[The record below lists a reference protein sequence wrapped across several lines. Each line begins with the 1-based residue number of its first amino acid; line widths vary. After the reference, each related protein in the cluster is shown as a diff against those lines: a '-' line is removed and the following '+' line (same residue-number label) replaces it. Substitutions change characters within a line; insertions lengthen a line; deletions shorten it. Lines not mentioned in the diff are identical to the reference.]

1 MSRSVILGGEIRA
14 RDAGGRTG
22 YEWALTLASLL
33 LALGMGFAGGG
44 NLGVFFLS
52 VIMGVAGVAVSSPAA
67 IWGGRSPAG
76 LFVERLYCLYRR
88 RTGSNVFDP
97 APPDP
102 APKDAAAPEGKKP
115 LTSQKRT
122 RDTAPLMVGNVRIT
136 EVPFSVRDNA
146 SIFRQQVGGPSFYT
160 IILEVQGAA
169 SGVQEEDFED
179 ASHIGWGQVLARC
192 ARRTSPISHVQSFAR
207 SVPSDITDHTQ
218 WLSGYVSPEANDEV
232 LRSYQ
237 DLCLEA
243 DSRAEQH
250 RSYVIL
256 RFNSSV
262 LLGRMGAANGGGLEG
277 IYRAILNETRA
288 VMELAISLNAI
299 TAFRP
304 LDHRLVASLFTHCQD
319 PYTYAIDDYEA
330 ASIDTVWQ
338 YLDGNASKHGIQ
350 VNGKGFTRVGYI
362 PRDGFEVGELPVQ
375 ALKHLVAGIY
385 PPVIHSVSWIN
396 ALEDSQQARAT
407 ARRHRTRDYAKKRE
421 RAKKGT
427 ISDGTDEVMLGASE
441 QRAQDLMPGQG
452 HHGASWAAYL
462 SYTVERE
469 DQLESVATHL
479 EAAASNAG
487 VRHIQWLDLKQDLAL
502 AAVLPLGRG
511 IRS

>member
-14 RDAGGRTG
+14 RDAGGRNV

-33 LALGMGFAGGG
+33 LALIIGLAGGDNFG
-44 NLGVFFLS
+44 FFFLA
-52 VIMGVAGVAVSSPAA
+52 VLIGVTGVAMNSPAS

-76 LFVERLYCLYRR
+76 LLVERAYCVYRR
-88 RTGSNVFDP
+88 HTGRNVFDP
-97 APPDP
+97 ELPGSGSQPATKPTRTKKEIPDN
-102 APKDAAAPEGKKP
+102 
-115 LTSQKRT
+115 
-122 RDTAPLMVGNVRIT
+122 APLMVGDVRIT
-136 EVPFSVRDNA
+136 EVPFSLRDQA
-146 SIFRQQVGGPSFYT
+146 TIFRQQAGGPSFYT

-192 ARRTSPISHVQSFAR
+192 ARRTSPVSHVQSFAR

-218 WLSGYVSPEANDEV
+218 WLSAYISPDANDEV

-250 RSYVIL
+250 RSYVVL

-262 LLGRMGAANGGGLEG
+262 VLGRMGTAHGGGLEG
-277 IYRAILNETRA
+277 IYRAIVNESRA
-288 VMELAISLNAI
+288 VMELAVSLNAI

-304 LDHRLVASLFTHCQD
+304 LDNSLVASLFAHCQD
-319 PYTYAIDDYEA
+319 PYTYAIDDYEG
-330 ASIDTVWQ
+330 ASIETVWQ
-338 YLDGNASKHGIQ
+338 YLDANASTHGIQ

-362 PRDGFEVGELPVQ
+362 PRDGFEVGDLPVQ
-375 ALKHLVAGIY
+375 TLKHLVSGIY

-396 ALEDSQQARAT
+396 ALEDSQQARVK

-421 RAKKGT
+421 RAKKHT

-441 QRAQDLMPGQG
+441 QRASDLMPGQG
-452 HHGASWAAYL
+452 HHGAMWAAYL
-462 SYTVERE
+462 GYTVERE

-487 VRHIQWLDLKQDLAL
+487 VRHIEWLDLKQDLAL
-502 AAVLPLGRG
+502 AVVLPLGRG

>member
-1 MSRSVILGGEIRA
+1 MSRGVILGGEIRA
-14 RDAGGRTG
+14 RDAGGRTR
-22 YEWALTLASLL
+22 YEWALALAGLL
-33 LALGMGFAGGG
+33 LALVIGFSGG
-44 NLGVFFLS
+44 NNLGTFFLAI
-52 VIMGVAGVAVSSPAA
+52 VVGVTGVAVSSPAS

-76 LFVERLYCLYRR
+76 LLVERAYFLYRR
-88 RTGSNVFDP
+88 RTGRNVFDP
-97 APPDP
+97 AAPGTGSTAEAKPGRARKRIPDN
-102 APKDAAAPEGKKP
+102 
-115 LTSQKRT
+115 
-122 RDTAPLMVGNVRIT
+122 APLMVGDVRVT
-136 EVPFSVRDNA
+136 EIPFSVRDNA
-146 SIFRQQVGGPSFYT
+146 TIFRQQSGGASYYT

-192 ARRTSPISHVQSFAR
+192 ARRTSPVSHVQSFAR

-218 WLSGYVSPEANDEV
+218 WLAAYVSPDANDEV

-250 RSYVIL
+250 RSYVVL
-256 RFNSSV
+256 RFNASV
-262 LLGRMGAANGGGLEG
+262 VLGRMGTAHGGGLEG
-277 IYRAILNETRA
+277 TYRAIVNEARA
-288 VMELAISLNAI
+288 VMELAVSLNAI

-304 LDHRLVASLFTHCQD
+304 LDNALVASLFAHCQD

-330 ASIDTVWQ
+330 ASLETVWQ
-338 YLDGNASKHGIQ
+338 RLDANASRHGVQ
-350 VNGKGFTRVGYI
+350 VNRKGFTRVGYI

-375 ALKHLVAGIY
+375 ALKHLISGIY

-396 ALEDSQQARAT
+396 ALEDGQQARVK

-441 QRAQDLMPGQG
+441 QRARDLMPGQG

-502 AAVLPLGRG
+502 AVVLPLGRG
-511 IRS
+511 IRT

>member
-1 MSRSVILGGEIRA
+1 MSRNVILGGEVRA
-14 RDAGGRTG
+14 RDAGGRTS
-22 YEWALTLASLL
+22 YEWILTLASVL
-33 LALGMGFAGGG
+33 LAVIIGMTGGG
-44 NLGVFFLS
+44 NLGLFFLA
-52 VIMGVAGVAVSSPAA
+52 VLIGVTGVAVGTPAS

-76 LFVERLYCLYRR
+76 LLTERIYSIVRH
-88 RTGSNVFDP
+88 RTRSNVFDP
-97 APPDP
+97 DQQPSAR
-102 APKDAAAPEGKKP
+102 AGGKR
-115 LTSQKRT
+115 LLNSSARVA
-122 RDTAPLMVGNVRIT
+122 DTAPLMVGNIRIT
-136 EVPFSVRDNA
+136 EVPFGVGVWA
-146 SIFRQQVGGPSFYT
+146 SIFRQQIGGPSFYT

-207 SVPSDITDHTQ
+207 SVPSDITDHAQ
-218 WLSGYVSPEANDEV
+218 WLSGYISPEANDEV

-250 RSYVIL
+250 RSYIVL

-262 LLGRMGAANGGGLEG
+262 LLGRLATANGGGLEG
-277 IYRAILNETRA
+277 TYRVILTETRA

-299 TAFRP
+299 TAYRP
-304 LDHRLVASLFTHCQD
+304 LDQALAASLFAHCQD
-319 PYTYAIDDYEA
+319 PYTYAIDDYGEV
-330 ASIDTVWQ
+330 SLDTVWQ
-338 YLDGNASKHGIQ
+338 HLDGNASAHGIQ
-350 VNGKGFTRVGYI
+350 VNGKGFTRIGYI

-375 ALKHLVAGIY
+375 SLKHLVAGIY

-396 ALEDSQQARAT
+396 ALEDVQQARAK

-427 ISDGTDEVMLGASE
+427 LSDGTDEVMLGASE

-462 SYTVERE
+462 SYTVEQE
-469 DQLESVATHL
+469 DQLESVATHI

-487 VRHIQWLDLKQDLAL
+487 IRHIHWFDLKQDLAL
-502 AAVLPLGRG
+502 PAVLPLGRG

>member
-14 RDAGGRTG
+14 RDAGGRTA
-22 YEWALTLASLL
+22 YEWALALASLL
-33 LALGMGFAGGG
+33 LALVIGFAGGD
-44 NLGVFFLS
+44 NLGTFFLA
-52 VIMGVAGVAVSSPAA
+52 VLMGVTGVALSSPAS

-76 LFVERLYCLYRR
+76 LLVERVYAVYRR
-88 RTGSNVFDP
+88 RTGRNVFDP
-97 APPDP
+97 AL
-102 APKDAAAPEGKKP
+102 ATGSSKM
-115 LTSQKRT
+115 S
-122 RDTAPLMVGNVRIT
+122 RDTAPVMVGDVRIT
-136 EVPFSVRDNA
+136 EVPYSTRGTA
-146 SIFRQQVGGPSFYT
+146 SIFRQQAGGPSYYT
-160 IILEVQGAA
+160 VVFEVQGAA

-179 ASHIGWGQVLARC
+179 AAHIGWGQVLARC
-192 ARRTSPISHVQSFAR
+192 ARRTSPVSHVQSFAR

-218 WLSGYVSPEANDEV
+218 WLAAYVSPDANDEV

-243 DSRAEQH
+243 DARAEQH
-250 RSYVIL
+250 RSYVVL

-262 LLGRMGAANGGGLEG
+262 VLARMGAANGGGLEG
-277 IYRAILNETRA
+277 TYRAITNEARA
-288 VMELAISLNAI
+288 VMELAVTLNAI

-304 LDHRLVASLFTHCQD
+304 LDNSLVASLFAHCQD

-330 ASIDTVWQ
+330 ASIDRVWQ
-338 YLDGNASKHGIQ
+338 HLDGGASRHGVQ

-375 ALKHLVAGIY
+375 ALKHLVSGIY

-396 ALEDSQQARAT
+396 ALQDSQQARAR
-407 ARRHRTRDYAKKRE
+407 ARRHRTRDHAKKRE
-421 RAKKGT
+421 RAKKGML
-427 ISDGTDEVMLGASE
+427 SDGTDEVMLGASE

-452 HHGASWAAYL
+452 HHGAAWAAYL

-487 VRHIQWLDLKQDLAL
+487 VRHIEWLDRKQDLAL

-511 IRS
+511 IRP

>member
-14 RDAGGRTG
+14 RDAGGRTR
-22 YEWALTLASLL
+22 YEWALALAGLL
-33 LALGMGFAGGG
+33 LALVIGLSGG
-44 NLGVFFLS
+44 NNLGTFFLA
-52 VIMGVAGVAVSSPAA
+52 VLVGVAAAAVSSPAS

-76 LFVERLYCLYRR
+76 LLLERAYFLYRR
-88 RTGSNVFDP
+88 RTGRNTFDP
-97 APPDP
+97 AAPGTATPPDT
-102 APKDAAAPEGKKP
+102 KP
-115 LTSQKRT
+115 GRARKRIQ
-122 RDTAPLMVGNVRIT
+122 DNAPLMVGDVRVI
-136 EVPFSVRDNA
+136 EVPFSIRDNVT
-146 SIFRQQVGGPSFYT
+146 IFRQQSGGASYYT
-160 IILEVQGAA
+160 VILEVQGAA

-192 ARRTSPISHVQSFAR
+192 ARRTSPVSHVQSFAR

-218 WLSGYVSPEANDEV
+218 WLASYVSPDANDEV

-243 DSRAEQH
+243 DARAEQH
-250 RSYVIL
+250 RSYVVL
-256 RFNSSV
+256 RFNASV
-262 LLGRMGAANGGGLEG
+262 VLGRMGTAHGGGLEG
-277 IYRAILNETRA
+277 TYRAITTEARA
-288 VMELAISLNAI
+288 VMELAVSLNAI

-304 LDHRLVASLFTHCQD
+304 LDNSLVASLFAHCQD
-319 PYTYAIDDYEA
+319 PYSYAIDDYEA
-330 ASIDTVWQ
+330 ASINTVWQ
-338 YLDGNASKHGIQ
+338 HLDANASRHGVQ

-375 ALKHLVAGIY
+375 ALKHLVSGIY

-396 ALEDSQQARAT
+396 ALEDGQQARVK

-441 QRAQDLMPGQG
+441 QRALDLMPGQG

-462 SYTVERE
+462 SYTVESE

-502 AAVLPLGRG
+502 AVVLPLGRG
-511 IRS
+511 IRT

>member
-1 MSRSVILGGEIRA
+1 MNVARTVILGGEIRA
-14 RDAGGRTG
+14 RDAGGRTS
-22 YEWALTLASLL
+22 YEWALTMASLL
-33 LALGMGFAGGG
+33 LALLIGFAGGG
-44 NLGVFFLS
+44 SLGMFFLAVFLGVL
-52 VIMGVAGVAVSSPAA
+52 GVALGSPAA

-76 LFVERLYCLYRR
+76 LLIERFYFLRR
-88 RTGSNVFDP
+88 RHTGRNTFT
-97 APPDP
+97 PDP
-102 APKDAAAPEGKKP
+102 VENNPGLGKTA
-115 LTSQKRT
+115 LRSASDSQ
-122 RDTAPLMVGNVRIT
+122 DNAPLLVGDVRII
-136 EVPFSVRDNA
+136 EVPFSTRDIA
-146 SIFRQQVGGPSFYT
+146 SIFRQQAGGPSYYS

-179 ASHIGWGQVLARC
+179 AAHIGWGQVLARC
-192 ARRTSPISHVQSFAR
+192 ARRTSPITHVQSFAR
-207 SVPSDITDHTQ
+207 SVPSDITDHTE
-218 WLSGYVSPEANDEV
+218 WLAGYVSPNANDEV

-243 DSRAEQH
+243 DARAEQH
-250 RSYVIL
+250 RSYVVL
-256 RFNSSV
+256 RFNASV
-262 LLGRMGAANGGGLEG
+262 TLSRLGAANGGGLDG
-277 IYRAILNETRA
+277 IHRAIVNETRA
-288 VMELAISLNAI
+288 VMELAVALNAI

-304 LDHRLVASLFTHCQD
+304 LDDQLVASLFTHCQD
-319 PYTYAIDDYEA
+319 PYTYAIDDYAA
-330 ASIDTVWQ
+330 ASIGQVWQ
-338 YLDGNASKHGIQ
+338 HLDGSASRRGVQ
-350 VNGKGFTRVGYI
+350 VNGKGFTRIGYI

-375 ALKHLVAGIY
+375 ALKHLVSGIY

-396 ALEDSQQARAT
+396 ALEDSQQARAK

-421 RAKKGT
+421 RAKKGML
-427 ISDGTDEVMLGASE
+427 SDGTDEVMLGASE
-441 QRAQDLMPGQG
+441 QRAHDLMPGQG

-487 VRHIQWLDLKQDLAL
+487 VRHIEWLDFKQDLAF